1 METGI
6 SKTNNNNN
14 KKNQITSVD
23 AKMLEVLKALQK
35 GSTIP
40 KPYGTEIYLFRTSI
54 AGTQYYSAKDNIENI
69 KEKDF
74 LIFQRE
80 PENPHD
86 RRAIA
91 VMDLNG
97 NKFGYIPRSEN
108 KIISNLMDAGK
119 NIYGVIAD
127 KKYYGDY
134 INIEIK
140 VFMRD
145 Y

>member
-1 METGI
+1 MTE
-6 SKTNNNNN
+6 NN
-14 KKNQITSVD
+14 KNNLTSVD
-23 AKMLEVLKALQK
+23 KKMLDVLKALQK
-35 GSTIP
+35 GADLP
-40 KPYGTEIYLFRTSI
+40 KPFGTEIYLFRTYI

-86 RRAIA
+86 SKAIA
-91 VMDLNG
+91 VMDLNS
-97 NKFGYIPRSEN
+97 NKLGYIPRSEN
-108 KIISNLMDAGK
+108 NVISNLMDAGK
-119 NIYGVIAD
+119 NIYGMIAD
-127 KKYYGDY
+127 KKYAGDY

>member
-1 METGI
+1 MTE
-6 SKTNNNNN
+6 NN
-14 KKNQITSVD
+14 KNNITSVD
-23 AKMLEVLKALQK
+23 KKMLEVLKALQK
-35 GSTIP
+35 GADLP
-40 KPYGTEIYLFRTSI
+40 KPFGTEIYLFGTYIS
-54 AGTQYYSAKDNIENI
+54 GTQYYSAKDNIENI

-86 RRAIA
+86 SKAIA
-91 VMDLNG
+91 VMDLNS
-97 NKFGYIPRSEN
+97 NKLGYIPRSEN
-108 KIISNLMDAGK
+108 NIISNLMDAGK
-119 NIYGVIAD
+119 NIYGTIAD
-127 KKYYGDY
+127 KKHSGDY

>member
-1 METGI
+1 MTE
-6 SKTNNNNN
+6 NN
-14 KKNQITSVD
+14 KNNLTSVD
-23 AKMLEVLKALQK
+23 KKMLDVLKALQK
-35 GSTIP
+35 GADLP
-40 KPYGTEIYLFRTSI
+40 KPFGTEIYLFRTYI

-86 RRAIA
+86 SKAIA
-91 VMDLNG
+91 VMDLNS
-97 NKFGYIPRSEN
+97 NKLGYIPRSEN
-108 KIISNLMDAGK
+108 NVISNLMDAGK
-119 NIYGVIAD
+119 NIYGIITN
-127 KKYYGDY
+127 KKCTEDY

>member
-1 METGI
+1 MTE
-6 SKTNNNNN
+6 NN
-14 KKNQITSVD
+14 KNNITSVD
-23 AKMLEVLKALQK
+23 KKMLEVLRALQK
-35 GSTIP
+35 GGALP
-40 KPYGTEIYLFRTSI
+40 KPFGTEIFLFRTYI

-86 RRAIA
+86 SKAIA
-91 VMDLNG
+91 VMDLNS
-97 NKFGYIPRSEN
+97 NKLGYIPRSEN
-108 KIISNLMDAGK
+108 NVISNLMDAGK
-119 NIYGVIAD
+119 NIYGMIAD
-127 KKYYGDY
+127 KKYTGDY
-134 INIEIK
+134 INLEIK